1 MGITNH
7 HRTGEVLM
15 EVINIFTHSNKKWK
29 NKINSTNYDSLKNNS
44 KKKTPK
50 NCPIPVSEAS
60 RHADVVKQNQMLH
73 KLAEADTPRM
83 RANRN

>member
-15 EVINIFTHSNKKWK
+15 EVIDIFTHSNTKWK
-29 NKINSTNYDSLKNNS
+29 NTINSTDFDS
-44 KKKTPK
+44 KKKK
-50 NCPIPVSEAS
+50 DWLIPVSEAS

-73 KLAEADTPRM
+73 KLAEANTPRM